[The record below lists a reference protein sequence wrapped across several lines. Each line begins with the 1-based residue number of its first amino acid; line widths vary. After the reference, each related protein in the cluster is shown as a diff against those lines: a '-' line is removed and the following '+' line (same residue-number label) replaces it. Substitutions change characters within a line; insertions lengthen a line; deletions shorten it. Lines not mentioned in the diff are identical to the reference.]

1 MSHEKYISR
10 CIALAEK
17 ARGNT
22 YPNPLVGA
30 VIVHNGIIIGE
41 GYHHK
46 AGEPHAEINAINSVE
61 NKGLLK
67 ESTIYVSLEP
77 CSHFGRTPPCATK
90 ITEIGF
96 KKVVIGS
103 ADSNEKV
110 SGKGKAMIEEAGI
123 EVVDKVLEERCRWLN
138 RRFFTFHEKK
148 RPYIILK
155 WAESNDGFIDRNF
168 VPTPISNT
176 LASQYVHKMRAEEH
190 AILVGTQTALNDN
203 PTLDVRHLDG
213 RNPIRVL
220 IDLELKVPRSFN
232 IFNTN
237 APTIIFNLY
246 KNCEQD
252 HLKWIKIDRENFLE
266 ELMCHLY
273 EQQIQSIIIEGG
285 SKMLNTFI
293 EAQLWDEAVVI
304 KAPNLTLNNGTKA
317 PIFNEKPYRQKQM
330 RDNVLNFYKK

>member
-46 AGEPHAEINAINSVE
+46 VGEPHAEINAINSVE
-61 NKGLLK
+61 NKELLK

-77 CSHFGRTPPCATK
+77 CSHFGRTPPCAAK

-110 SGKGKAMIEEAGI
+110 GGKGKAMIEEAGI

-138 RRFFTFHEKK
+138 KRFFTFHEKK

-155 WAESNDGFIDRNF
+155 WAESNDGFIDQNF
-168 VPTPISNT
+168 ASTPISNA
-176 LASQYVHKMRAEEH
+176 LVSQYVHKMRAEEH
-190 AILVGTQTALNDN
+190 AILIGTQTALNDN

-220 IDLELKVPRSFN
+220 IDLELKVPQSFN

-237 APTIIFNLY
+237 ASTIIFNLH
-246 KNCEQD
+246 KNDEQN

-266 ELMCHLY
+266 ELMYHLY

-304 KAPNLTLNNGTKA
+304 KASNLTLNNGTKA
-317 PIFNEKPYRQKQM
+317 PVFNEKPYRQKQM

>member
-61 NKGLLK
+61 NKELLK

-77 CSHFGRTPPCATK
+77 CSHFGRTPPCAAK

-110 SGKGKAMIEEAGI
+110 GGKGKAMIEEAGI

-138 RRFFTFHEKK
+138 KRFFTFHEKK

-155 WAESNDGFIDRNF
+155 WAESNDGFIDQNF
-168 VPTPISNT
+168 ASTPISNA
-176 LASQYVHKMRAEEH
+176 LVSQYVHKMRAEEH
-190 AILVGTQTALNDN
+190 AILIGTQTALNDN

-220 IDLELKVPRSFN
+220 IDLELKVPQSFN

-237 APTIIFNLY
+237 ASTIIFNLH
-246 KNCEQD
+246 KNDEQN

-266 ELMCHLY
+266 ELMYHLY

-304 KAPNLTLNNGTKA
+304 KASNLTLNNGTKA
-317 PIFNEKPYRQKQM
+317 PVFNEKPYRQKQM

>member
-17 ARGNT
+17 TRGNT

-61 NKGLLK
+61 NKELLK

-110 SGKGKAMIEEAGI
+110 SGKGKKMIEEAGI
-123 EVVDKVLEERCRWLN
+123 EVVDEVLEEQCRWLN

-155 WAESNDGFIDRNF
+155 WAESNDGFIDQNF
-168 VPTPISNT
+168 APTPISNA

-220 IDLELKVPRSFN
+220 IDLELKVPQSFN

-266 ELMCHLY
+266 ELMYHLY
-273 EQQIQSIIIEGG
+273 EQQVQSIIIEGG

-304 KAPNLTLNNGTKA
+304 KALNLTLNNGTKA

>member
-77 CSHFGRTPPCATK
+77 CSYFGRTPPCATK

-123 EVVDKVLEERCRWLN
+123 GVVDKVLEERCRWLN

-155 WAESNDGFIDRNF
+155 WAESNDGFIDQNF
-168 VPTPISNT
+168 APTPISNA

-220 IDLELKVPRSFN
+220 IDLELKVPQSFN

-237 APTIIFNLY
+237 APTIIFNLH
-246 KNCEQD
+246 KNDEQN

-266 ELMCHLY
+266 ELMYHLY
-273 EQQIQSIIIEGG
+273 EQQIQSIIVEGG

-304 KAPNLTLNNGTKA
+304 KASNLTLNNGTKA
-317 PIFNEKPYRQKQM
+317 PMFNEKPYRQKQM
-330 RDNVLNFYKK
+330 RDNILNFYKK

>member
-77 CSHFGRTPPCATK
+77 CSHFGRTPPCAAK

-110 SGKGKAMIEEAGI
+110 SGKGKKMIEEAGI
-123 EVVDKVLEERCRWLN
+123 EVVDKVLEEQCRWLN

-168 VPTPISNT
+168 APMPISNV
-176 LASQYVHKMRAEEH
+176 LASQYVHKMRTEEH

-220 IDLELKVPRSFN
+220 IDLELKVPQSFN

-293 EAQLWDEAVVI
+293 EAQLWDEVVVI